1 MCLTED
7 VNTARCLM
15 CLSYLPFL
23 GQQPDIK
30 LHQQYIDQPVANWP
44 ILVLT
49 TFINT
54 KQNEIYMLV
63 SEKEIE
69 NYLQM
74 SQTPE
79 WDP

>member
-1 MCLTED
+1 MCLRED
-7 VNTARCLM
+7 VNTAWCLM

-23 GQQPDIK
+23 GQQPYIK

-54 KQNEIYMLV
+54 KQNEIYVLI
-63 SEKEIE
+63 SEIEIE

-79 WDP
+79 

>member
-1 MCLTED
+1 MRLRED
-7 VNTARCLM
+7 VNTAWCLM

-30 LHQQYIDQPVANWP
+30 LHQQYIDQLVANWP

-54 KQNEIYMLV
+54 KQNEIYVLI
-63 SEKEIE
+63 SEIEIE

-79 WDP
+79 